1 MSSAQKSF
9 AQINVRGKFLK
20 AITTAVEFNIA
31 SSDSIQSQ
39 GSADISIIRT
49 GASGQLYKDLG
60 REVVVFDTL
69 AAGAM
74 KLAVY
79 RQVQLVAGVSSE
91 GVPVGDVAPT
101 TQADAVYVKV
111 WDARGIEVGVV
122 RTG

>member
-20 AITTAVEFNIA
+20 ALSTPLEYSFA
-31 SSDSIQSQ
+31 
-39 GSADISIIRT
+39 SADSVQAVDEPT
-49 GASGQLYKDLG
+49 GVVNQTSGQLYKDLG
-60 REVVVFDTL
+60 REIVRYSTL
-69 AAGAM
+69 GAGAI

-79 RQVQLVAGVSSE
+79 RQVQRVAGVGSE

-101 TQADAVYVKV
+101 TQADAIYVKV
-111 WDARGIEVGVV
+111 WDAAGTDVSVV

>member
-9 AQINVRGKFLK
+9 AQINVRGKFLR
-20 AITTAVEFNIA
+20 AITTANEFSFT
-31 SSDSIQSQ
+31 SSDSVQ
-39 GSADISIIRT
+39 AVTEPNPAT

-60 REVVVFDTL
+60 REIVNYSSL
-69 AAGAM
+69 GAGAY

-79 RQVQLVAGVSSE
+79 RQVQRVAGSISE
-91 GVPVGDVAPT
+91 GVPAGDVAPT

-111 WDARGIEVGVV
+111 WDAAGSGVGVV